1 MTDCE
6 AAKYFD
12 KFKLVPR
19 EMDCKSGRSP
29 LPPNGIQHGG
39 QPADSART
47 EDLNRLKL
55 LKLQENGDLSRLQQ
69 TRDDMEL
76 FRKPNLG
83 AEGISTLMERTQN
96 RHRALARKK
105 AEGNEDAAEP
115 INETLDGRMNR
126 LEAYLHRMIQAT
138 EGVSRN
144 ILKQKNMMPTLGST
158 MAEQIHSSSSYSKQS
173 PTKASSLYKANVS
186 PRKVSKL
193 VTKPYTINT
202 AERVKTRQRKVK
214 KASDFMYGKGFNDI
228 FSNERLTHSF
238 NIPQGWETVL

>member
-12 KFKLVPR
+12 KFKLVHR
-19 EMDCKSGRSP
+19 EMVCKSSRNSS
-29 LPPNGIQHGG
+29 PPNAIQNGG
-39 QPADSART
+39 QLGVSANT

-83 AEGISTLMERTQN
+83 AEGISTLMERAEN

-105 AEGNEDAAEP
+105 ADGIEDASEP

-126 LEAYLHRMIQAT
+126 LEAYLHRIVQAT

-144 ILKQKNMMPTLGST
+144 ILKQKNMLPTLGT
-158 MAEQIHSSSSYSKQS
+158 AMAEQIHSSNINYSKQS
-173 PTKASSLYKANVS
+173 PTKASSPYEANIS
-186 PRKVSKL
+186 RKMPKL
-193 VTKPYTINT
+193 ATKPYTIPLLKGLKLYI
-202 AERVKTRQRKVK
+202 VKLRKDPISCMAK
-214 KASDFMYGKGFNDI
+214 DLMI
-228 FSNERLTHSF
+228 FSAKKDSHSYS
-238 NIPQGWETVL
+238 IPQSWETVL

>member
-1 MTDCE
+1 MTECE

-39 QPADSART
+39 QPAGSAST

-76 FRKPNLG
+76 FRKSNLG
-83 AEGISTLMERTQN
+83 AEGISTLMERAEN

-105 AEGNEDAAEP
+105 AEGNEDSAEP

-173 PTKASSLYKANVS
+173 PTKASSSYKANLS

-228 FSNERLTHSF
+228 FSNDRLTHSF

>member
-12 KFKLVPR
+12 KFKLMPR

-83 AEGISTLMERTQN
+83 AEGISTLMERAQN

-144 ILKQKNMMPTLGST
+144 ILKQKNMMPTLGSI

-173 PTKASSLYKANVS
+173 PTKASSSYKANVS

>member
-19 EMDCKSGRSP
+19 EMACKSSRNSSP
-29 LPPNGIQHGG
+29 TNAIQNGG
-39 QPADSART
+39 QLGVSANT

-55 LKLQENGDLSRLQQ
+55 LKLQENGDQSQLQQ

-83 AEGISTLMERTQN
+83 AEGISTLMERAEN

-105 AEGNEDAAEP
+105 ADGIEDASEP
-115 INETLDGRMNR
+115 INETLGGRMNR
-126 LEAYLHRMIQAT
+126 LEAYLHRIVQAT

-144 ILKQKNMMPTLGST
+144 ILKQKNMLPTLGT
-158 MAEQIHSSSSYSKQS
+158 AMAEQIHSSNINYSKQS
-173 PTKASSLYKANVS
+173 PTKASSPYKANIS
-186 PRKVSKL
+186 RKMPKL
-193 VTKPYTINT
+193 ATKPYTIT
-202 AERVKTRQRKVK
+202 PAERVKTIHRKVK
-214 KASDFMYGKGFNDI
+214 KGPDFMYGKGFNDI
-228 FSNERLTHSF
+228 FSKKGLSHSYS
-238 NIPQGWETVL
+238 IPQSWETVL

>member
-29 LPPNGIQHGG
+29 FPPNGIQHGG
-39 QPADSART
+39 QPADSAST

-76 FRKPNLG
+76 FRKSNLG
-83 AEGISTLMERTQN
+83 AEGISTLMERAEN

-126 LEAYLHRMIQAT
+126 LEAYLHRMIKAT

-173 PTKASSLYKANVS
+173 PTKASSSYKANVS

>member
-6 AAKYFD
+6 AAKYFE

-19 EMDCKSGRSP
+19 EMDCKSDRSP

-39 QPADSART
+39 QPADSAST
-47 EDLNRLKL
+47 KDLNRLKL
-55 LKLQENGDLSRLQQ
+55 LKLQENGNLSRLQQ

-83 AEGISTLMERTQN
+83 AEGSSTLMECAEN
-96 RHRALARKK
+96 RHQALARKK
-105 AEGNEDAAEP
+105 AEGNEDAVEP
-115 INETLDGRMNR
+115 KNEMLDGRMNR

-144 ILKQKNMMPTLGST
+144 ILKQKNMMPTLGFT

-173 PTKASSLYKANVS
+173 PTKASLSYKANIFLC
-186 PRKVSKL
+186 KVSKL

>member
-1 MTDCE
+1 M
-6 AAKYFD
+6 
-12 KFKLVPR
+12 LR
-19 EMDCKSGRSP
+19 EVDRKSRRSP

-39 QPADSART
+39 QWADSANT

-83 AEGISTLMERTQN
+83 AEGISTLMERAEN
-96 RHRALARKK
+96 RHRGLARKK

-115 INETLDGRMNR
+115 MNDTFDGRMNR
-126 LEAYLHRMIQAT
+126 LGTYLHRMIQAT
-138 EGVSRN
+138 EGV
-144 ILKQKNMMPTLGST
+144 KTKKKEKYMMPTLGST

-173 PTKASSLYKANVS
+173 PTKASSSYKENVS

-193 VTKPYTINT
+193 VTKPYMINT
-202 AERVKTRQRKVK
+202 AERVKTRQR
-214 KASDFMYGKGFNDI
+214 
-228 FSNERLTHSF
+228 
-238 NIPQGWETVL
+238 

>member
-1 MTDCE
+1 MTDYE

-12 KFKLVPR
+12 KFKLVPK

-29 LPPNGIQHGG
+29 LPPKGIQHGG

-83 AEGISTLMERTQN
+83 AEGISTLMERAQN

-173 PTKASSLYKANVS
+173 PTKASSSYKANVS

-202 AERVKTRQRKVK
+202 AERVKTRPRKVK

>member
-1 MTDCE
+1 MTDSE

-19 EMDCKSGRSP
+19 EMVCKSSRNS
-29 LPPNGIQHGG
+29 LPTNAIQNGG
-39 QPADSART
+39 QLGVSANT

-83 AEGISTLMERTQN
+83 AEGISTLMERAEN

-105 AEGNEDAAEP
+105 ADGIEDASGP

-126 LEAYLHRMIQAT
+126 LEAYLHRMVQAT

-144 ILKQKNMMPTLGST
+144 ILKQRNMLPTLGT
-158 MAEQIHSSSSYSKQS
+158 AMAEQIHSSNSYYSKQS
-173 PTKASSLYKANVS
+173 PTKASSPYKADIS
-186 PRKVSKL
+186 RKMPTL
-193 VTKPYTINT
+193 ATKPYTIT
-202 AERVKTRQRKVK
+202 PAERVKTIHSKVK
-214 KASDFMYGKGFNDI
+214 KGPDFMYGKGFNDV
-228 FSNERLTHSF
+228 FSKKRLSYSYS
-238 NIPQGWETVL
+238 IPQSWETVL

>member
-12 KFKLVPR
+12 KFKLVPK
-19 EMDCKSGRSP
+19 EMVCKSSRNS
-29 LPPNGIQHGG
+29 LSTNAIQNGG
-39 QPADSART
+39 QLGVSANT

-83 AEGISTLMERTQN
+83 AEGISTLMERAEN

-105 AEGNEDAAEP
+105 AEGIEDASEP

-126 LEAYLHRMIQAT
+126 LEAYLHRMVQAT

-144 ILKQKNMMPTLGST
+144 ILKQKNMLPTLGT
-158 MAEQIHSSSSYSKQS
+158 AMAEQIHSSNSNYSKQS
-173 PTKASSLYKANVS
+173 PTKASSPYKADIS
-186 PRKVSKL
+186 RKMPKL
-193 VTKPYTINT
+193 ATKPYTINP
-202 AERVKTRQRKVK
+202 AERAKTRHRKVK
-214 KASDFMYGKGFNDI
+214 KGPDFMYGKGFNDI
-228 FSNERLTHSF
+228 FSKKRLLHSY
-238 NIPQGWETVL
+238 NIPQSWETVM

>member
-83 AEGISTLMERTQN
+83 AEGISTLMERAQN

-158 MAEQIHSSSSYSKQS
+158 IAEQIHSSSSYSKQS
-173 PTKASSLYKANVS
+173 PTKASSSYKANVS

-228 FSNERLTHSF
+228 FSNERLAHSF

>member
-29 LPPNGIQHGG
+29 LPPNGIQHRG

-83 AEGISTLMERTQN
+83 AEGISTLMERAQN
-96 RHRALARKK
+96 RPGKK
-105 AEGNEDAAEP
+105 LKEMKM
-115 INETLDGRMNR
+115 R
-126 LEAYLHRMIQAT
+126 
-138 EGVSRN
+138 RN
-144 ILKQKNMMPTLGST
+144 P
-158 MAEQIHSSSSYSKQS
+158 
-173 PTKASSLYKANVS
+173 
-186 PRKVSKL
+186 
-193 VTKPYTINT
+193 
-202 AERVKTRQRKVK
+202 
-214 KASDFMYGKGFNDI
+214 
-228 FSNERLTHSF
+228 
-238 NIPQGWETVL
+238 

>member
-1 MTDCE
+1 MTDYE

-12 KFKLVPR
+12 KFKLVPK

-83 AEGISTLMERTQN
+83 AEGISTLMERAQN

-173 PTKASSLYKANVS
+173 PTKASSSYKANVS

-202 AERVKTRQRKVK
+202 AERVKTRPRKVK

-228 FSNERLTHSF
+228 FSNERLNYTF
-238 NIPQGWETVL
+238 F

>member
-19 EMDCKSGRSP
+19 EMDCKSGRRP

-83 AEGISTLMERTQN
+83 AEGISTLMERAQN

-144 ILKQKNMMPTLGST
+144 ILKQKNMMPTLGSI

-173 PTKASSLYKANVS
+173 PTKASSSYKANVS

>member
-83 AEGISTLMERTQN
+83 AEGISTLMERAQN

>member
-1 MTDCE
+1 M
-6 AAKYFD
+6 
-12 KFKLVPR
+12 
-19 EMDCKSGRSP
+19 
-29 LPPNGIQHGG
+29 
-39 QPADSART
+39 
-47 EDLNRLKL
+47 
-55 LKLQENGDLSRLQQ
+55 
-69 TRDDMEL
+69 
-76 FRKPNLG
+76 
-83 AEGISTLMERTQN
+83 
-96 RHRALARKK
+96 ARKK
-105 AEGNEDAAEP
+105 AEGNEDWAES
-115 INETLDGRMNR
+115 INDTLDGRMNR
-126 LEAYLHRMIQAT
+126 VEAYLHRIIQAT

-173 PTKASSLYKANVS
+173 PTKASSSYKANVS
-186 PRKVSKL
+186 LRKVSKL

>member
-12 KFKLVPR
+12 KFKLMPR

-83 AEGISTLMERTQN
+83 AEGISTLMERAQN

>member
-83 AEGISTLMERTQN
+83 AEGISTLMERAQN
-96 RHRALARKK
+96 RHRALTRKK

-144 ILKQKNMMPTLGST
+144 ILKQKNMMPTLGSI

-173 PTKASSLYKANVS
+173 PTKASSSYKANVS